1 MVAYKNKLLDRY
13 EMIRTDWEFIENG
26 YLFRWKALYCQKI
39 EMNYELLFPIGY
51 REDFRELME
60 YIDSQFAL
68 IENENSQ
75 TFISY
80 LDE

>member
-1 MVAYKNKLLDRY
+1 MHS
-13 EMIRTDWEFIENG
+13 E
-26 YLFRWKALYCQKI
+26 LYIVRMI
-39 EMNYELLFPIGY
+39 EMDYELLFPIGY

-75 TFISY
+75 AFISY
-80 LDE
+80 LDDWWMI